1 MIFPSFLQSSEW
13 QELQESLGRKTLRI
27 QEGFVVLHKLRF
39 GKQYAYMPRGPENFS
54 ESSLKDMAAT
64 IKLKVPNVIFLCIEP
79 IKEHSLDEEKE
90 LRFTGFHKIKAV
102 QPEETL
108 FLDLKKSE
116 EELLADMKH
125 NTRYA
130 IRAAERRGVTVRRY
144 GTREEKKKHFE
155 EFWKLFGE
163 TNKRHNLDAYGKR
176 YYEAVAN
183 LEGECQSELFAAYLR
198 EKPISAALV
207 LYYQK
212 TATYLFA
219 ASARGFGKYN
229 APSLLLWEII
239 KKAQKRGED
248 TLDLWG
254 TSETKEEWAGL
265 TAFKK
270 GFGGKPIKFLGTW
283 DYVFSK
289 TWYRMYKVA
298 KKLSL

>member
-1 MIFPSFLQSSEW
+1 MSSFLQSSGW
-13 QELQESLGRKTLRI
+13 QKLQESLGRKTIRI
-27 QEGFVVLHKLRF
+27 EEKLVLLHNLQF
-39 GKQYAYMPRGPENFS
+39 GKQYAYVPRGPEIFS
-54 ESSLKDMAAT
+54 ELSLRDFVAT
-64 IKLKVPNVIFLCIEP
+64 IKLKIPSAIFLRIEP
-79 IKEHSLDEEKE
+79 IKKYSLEEERE
-90 LRFTGFHKIKAV
+90 LKSAGFHRIEAV

-108 FLDLKKSE
+108 LLDLRKSE
-116 EELLADMKH
+116 EELLSEMKH

-130 IRAAERRGVTVRRY
+130 IRAAERRGVTVRCY
-144 GTREEKKKHFE
+144 ETREEKKKHFE
-155 EFWKLFGE
+155 DFWKLFKE
-163 TNKRHNLDAYGKR
+163 TNKRHNLDVYGKR
-176 YYEAVAN
+176 YYESVAS
-183 LEGECQSELFAAYLR
+183 LEGECQSELFVAYLE

-212 TATYLFA
+212 TVTYLFA

-229 APSLLLWEII
+229 APSLLLWEIM
-239 KKAQKRGED
+239 KKAQKKGKD

-254 TSETKEEWAGL
+254 TSETKEEWVGL